1 MRWQHRLIHRS
12 LLGLF
17 VVAGFAAGCS
27 GDTSQLAGSWE
38 RTGGDFSQLQG
49 MVVEV
54 DADATSAVIT
64 SVPDNAFRFAVGDVK
79 WQAITQAE
87 DGTFRFD
94 DLVREEN
101 TGAESTVE
109 GVITIADDGES
120 LEIQFPETGTT
131 QTWTRVP

>member
-1 MRWQHRLIHRS
+1 MHCLRRSIHRV

-17 VVAGFAAGCS
+17 VVAVLAAACS
-27 GDTSQLAGSWE
+27 GDTSPLTGSWE

-54 DADATSAVIT
+54 DAEATSAVIT
-64 SVPDNAFRFAVGDVK
+64 SVPANPFGFAVGDVK
-79 WQAITQAE
+79 WATIIE
-87 DGTFRFD
+87 SDDGAYAFD

-101 TGAESTVE
+101 TGAQSTVE
-109 GVITIADDGES
+109 GIITLAADGDS
-120 LEIQFPETGTT
+120 LEIEFPETGTT